1 VREGGHGSIL
11 VDPEADVV
19 GDLLADD
26 QALVR
31 IRFRCF
37 LETEILFDLKKLYKH
52 FLYLVHHYN
61 DDVIRYTDK

>member
-31 IRFRCF
+31 IRF
-37 LETEILFDLKKLYKH
+37 
-52 FLYLVHHYN
+52 
-61 DDVIRYTDK
+61 